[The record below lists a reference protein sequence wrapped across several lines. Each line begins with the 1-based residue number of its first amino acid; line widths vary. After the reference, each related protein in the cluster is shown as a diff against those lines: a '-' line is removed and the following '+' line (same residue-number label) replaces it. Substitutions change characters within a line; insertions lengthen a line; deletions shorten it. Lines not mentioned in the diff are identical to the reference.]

1 MLKTFGFKTFSP
13 WIDESYENELTYEG
27 RKKIIYGEIKRL
39 CSMSREEIDK
49 WYWEMEEILVHNH
62 NRLGEYVIEEYDNL
76 FNIFREKIRNLS

>member
-1 MLKTFGFKTFSP
+1 
-13 WIDESYENELTYEG
+13 
-27 RKKIIYGEIKRL
+27 
-39 CSMSREEIDK
+39 MSREEIDK